1 MLLWKNKI
9 LLQIQMGNFDFSSHN
24 FNGKCYFR
32 RNALVYKCHEKG
44 LKINSPHQN
53 VSVENKYILVILI

>member
-24 FNGKCYFR
+24 FNGKCYL

-53 VSVENKYILVILI
+53 VSVENK